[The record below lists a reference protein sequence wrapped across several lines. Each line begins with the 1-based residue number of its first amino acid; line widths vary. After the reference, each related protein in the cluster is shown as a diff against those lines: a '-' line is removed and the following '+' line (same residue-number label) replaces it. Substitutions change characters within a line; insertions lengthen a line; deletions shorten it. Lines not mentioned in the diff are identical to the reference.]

1 MYEVSHILN
10 FNTLSTCDKIEQV
23 MKNKTI
29 INARKINKMRYIVGI
44 VLCSL
49 VVVVTFVALVFS
61 LTDFFKS
68 GSSEAGIGTLK
79 MFTTISN
86 VIAAFSAAMCLP
98 FQIDGLRRDRYRLPS
113 WIVITMYV
121 GTVGVFLTLV
131 TSMTLVSAYQGFV
144 KTMFTRSGLFM
155 HTINPI
161 LITFLFV
168 LVISDARIKFSYSFI
183 SLVPIVIYIIVYFI
197 MVFVAKIWSDYYKT
211 NAFFPWPVSLLLMIT
226 VSFGICQLIRILHNL
241 SNKYITKSIERYYKE
256 SPDFEF
262 PIIGTAVA
270 YLAKLE
276 SRFYYEGDDVYI
288 PVDIIQL
295 LSDRYN
301 ASKLPVDILYDI
313 YLENY
318 LINIGKKPE
327 IPNS

>member
-1 MYEVSHILN
+1 MK
-10 FNTLSTCDKIEQV
+10 DKP
-23 MKNKTI
+23 I
-29 INARKINKMRYIVGI
+29 INARKINKMRYISGI
-44 VLCSL
+44 AICSL
-49 VVVVTFVALVFS
+49 VIVMAFIALSLS

-113 WIVITMYV
+113 WIVIVMYV
-121 GTVGVFLTLV
+121 GTVGVFLTFF

-144 KTMFTRSGLFM
+144 KTMFEQSGLFM

-168 LVISDARIKFSYSFI
+168 LVVSDTRIKFSYSFI
-183 SLVPIVIYIIVYFI
+183 SLIPIAIYIVVYFI
-197 MVFVAKIWSDYYKT
+197 MVFVLGVWNDHYKT
-211 NAFFPWPVSLLLMIT
+211 NAFFPWPVSLVLMAL
-226 VSFGICQLIRILHNL
+226 VSFGICQLLRVLHNL
-241 SNKYITKSIERYYKE
+241 TNKYVTQSIERYYKE
-256 SPDFEF
+256 SSDFDF

-270 YLAKLE
+270 HLAELE
-276 SRFYYEGDDVYI
+276 SKFYYEGDDVYI

-295 LSDRYN
+295 LSDRYS
-301 ASKLPVDILYDI
+301 ADKLPVDILYDI

-318 LINIGKKPE
+318 LINIGKKSRL
-327 IPNS
+327 N